1 LFNWS
6 LLNLSIHLIHYFF
19 VAPGRI
25 PIFCVHFCPSDS
37 PSSSLS
43 ICSSCHLFLSLRSI
57 LFG

>member
-1 LFNWS
+1 
-6 LLNLSIHLIHYFF
+6 LSIHLIHYFF